1 MNARKMSQAVMFVCL
16 ITPVMAFAGA
26 VQNSNTPEGG
36 YKTAILADQGTLLEK
51 MVAEQH
57 KTNVLLKKLLKQ
69 EKLTNSR
76 FVPFKKTDSIIALQS
91 QPHKHQ

>member
-1 MNARKMSQAVMFVCL
+1 MKLIKMSKAVMFVCL

-26 VQNSNTPEGG
+26 AQNSKGPEGG
-36 YKTAILADQGTLLEK
+36 YNTALLADQGTLLEK

-57 KTNVLLKKLLKQ
+57 ETNVLLKKLLKQ

-76 FVPFKKTDSIIALQS
+76 FVPFKKTESMIAPQEKNNN
-91 QPHKHQ
+91 Q